1 MNDIIITTEAE
12 ELVVNGEAMLVSNG
26 TCSVESANMGIPME
40 SGKDPFK
47 RSLIVIIAVHLEFT
61 IQLSSLSLWDV
72 MAVCMVLL
80 PQHSNRDMHDFT

>member
-1 MNDIIITTEAE
+1 MNDIIILQNATEAE

-47 RSLIVIIAVHLEFT
+47 RSLIVIITVIYHPAEFAFFMGCNGSVYGFVAT
-61 IQLSSLSLWDV
+61 
-72 MAVCMVLL
+72 
-80 PQHSNRDMHDFT
+80 T